1 MNKRLIMGV
10 VLVAI
15 WLLLGPVA
23 MAFDGC
29 VGCELP
35 CAQMAC
41 AIAAPVPAA
50 IPGLVSSVVPEF
62 ELHPITSVPSTL
74 ELPPKSLLSAAA

>member
-1 MNKRLIMGV
+1 MSKRVILGM

-29 VGCELP
+29 MGCDLP

-41 AIAAPVPAA
+41 AITGSAPTTFPT
-50 IPGLVSSVVPEF
+50 LVTSATVSF
-62 ELHPITSVPSTL
+62 ELHPITTSPATL
-74 ELPPKSLLSAAA
+74 ELPPKSLLSAA

>member
-1 MNKRLIMGV
+1 MSKRIIIGT

-29 VGCELP
+29 MGCDLP

-41 AIAAPVPAA
+41 ATA
-50 IPGLVSSVVPEF
+50 GLVPTAFPALVTSTTLSF
-62 ELHPITSVPSTL
+62 ELHPVTTSPSTL
-74 ELPPKSLLSAAA
+74 ELPPKSLLSAA

>member
-1 MNKRLIMGV
+1 MGKRVIMGM

-29 VGCELP
+29 MGCELP

-41 AIAAPVPAA
+41 ATTGSVPTAFPA
-50 IPGLVSSVVPEF
+50 LVTSATLSF
-62 ELHPITSVPSTL
+62 ELHPITTSPSTL
-74 ELPPKSLLSAAA
+74 ELPPKSLVSAA

>member
-1 MNKRLIMGV
+1 MSKRVILGM

-29 VGCELP
+29 MGCDLP
-35 CAQMAC
+35 CAQIAC
-41 AIAAPVPAA
+41 AITGPVPTAFPA
-50 IPGLVSSVVPEF
+50 LVTSATVSF
-62 ELHPITSVPSTL
+62 ELHPITTNPATL
-74 ELPPKSLLSAAA
+74 ELPPKSLLSAA

>member
-1 MNKRLIMGV
+1 MSKRMVLGM

-29 VGCELP
+29 MGCDLP
-35 CAQMAC
+35 CAQIAC
-41 AIAAPVPAA
+41 AITGPVPTAFPA
-50 IPGLVSSVVPEF
+50 LVTSATVSF
-62 ELHPITSVPSTL
+62 ELHPITTNPATL
-74 ELPPKSLLSAAA
+74 ELPPKSLLSAA